1 LNVAF
6 VCCRTCPLSLDFSFL
21 PTFFLS
27 FLLSS
32 LSREKGNRLEEE

>member
-1 LNVAF
+1 LLNVAF

-27 FLLSS
+27 FFLALF
-32 LSREKGNRLEEE
+32 LVKGKGE